1 MGSNEIYKCKYCE
14 DDYHSQFECPKHHY
28 IPMKEIVIANYFK
41 NQTIEKVERHKI
53 GIDRCYRDYRT
64 LSHLKKISEGQ

>member
-28 IPMKEIVIANYFK
+28 IPMKEIVIANYIK
-41 NQTIEKVERHKI
+41 NETIEKVERNKI
-53 GIDRCYRDYRT
+53 
-64 LSHLKKISEGQ
+64 